1 MNSWLNPP
9 AAPLAARAVPSVAR
23 PRPLPMHGFV
33 VAALLLL
40 VVLWTVPAAMFYA
53 SPPWDNVEE
62 LFWGGS
68 MQWGYYKHPPLPSWL
83 MGLPVALAGREAWLT
98 YAAGVGC
105 GVGAL
110 YLLWRWSLDMM
121 LPSRAALAL
130 LLGTLVTYHVQ
141 RATIFNHNTVQ
152 LLPMAGYWWMLW
164 RVLRTPAAGQRD
176 WLWLG
181 VFAALSMLTKYSAV
195 VQFAVGALFI
205 VREGSWRNARM
216 RRDLL
221 RATAVVLVLM
231 APHLAWLLQHGDQTI
246 GYARHSVH
254 PSGLAAHVHSR
265 PLRILLV
272 QLARLSPMLL
282 FVGWA
287 WFTRERAPVAVNTA
301 DAVDAA
307 SASARRNAFDRRFL
321 AWATFGPV
329 CLVLAASTLLHT
341 RLVASWL
348 STFFLPVALWAV
360 AMVPGLQAER
370 WSRRRWAGVLAA
382 AALLHVAGSFGQ
394 AWVEGVWSARHGYI
408 TRANLPSRQ
417 IAEAVEAVWRER
429 AGDRP
434 LRLMVGDTWF
444 TGAVMLH
451 MDPATQLLI
460 DGDARTS
467 PWLAP
472 GALAREGGMVLVL
485 DTPEFRSEGALL
497 QPLLAT
503 ASCTGSLRL
512 PWAGEDDARSVRVRW
527 GIVPAEGAPGCLP
540 APSTDTP

>member
-1 MNSWLNPP
+1 MNLWLIPP
-9 AAPLAARAVPSVAR
+9 GTRPAPTMGRHASLHGAVLV
-23 PRPLPMHGFV
+23 
-33 VAALLLL
+33 ALLAL
-40 VVLWTVPAAMFYA
+40 VVLWTAPMAAFYET
-53 SPPWDNVEE
+53 PPWDNVEE

-68 MQWGYYKHPPLPSWL
+68 LEWGYYKHPPLPSWL
-83 MGLPVALAGREAWLT
+83 MGLLVSLAGRQAWLT

-110 YLLWRWSLDMM
+110 YIMWRWSLGMM
-121 LPSRAALAL
+121 SPARAALAV
-130 LLGTLVTYHVQ
+130 LLGSLVTYHVQ

-164 RVLRTPAAGQRD
+164 RVLRTPPAGAPGTGSRD

-181 VFAALSMLTKYSAV
+181 VFAALSMLTKYSAL
-195 VQFAVGALFI
+195 VQFAVGAGFI
-205 VREGSWRNARM
+205 VREGSWRDARV

-221 RATAVVLVLM
+221 RAGAVALLLM

-254 PSGLAAHVHSR
+254 PSGLLKHVYPR
-265 PLRILLV
+265 PLRVLLV

-282 FVGWA
+282 FIACA
-287 WFTRERAPVAVNTA
+287 WFTRERTVPGQPAQQRAPQNG
-301 DAVDAA
+301 
-307 SASARRNAFDRRFL
+307 FDRRFL
-321 AWATFGPV
+321 AWATLGPL
-329 CLVLAASTLLHT
+329 CLVLAMSVLLQT

-348 STFFLPVALWAV
+348 STFFLPVAVWAV
-360 AMVPGLQAER
+360 AVVPGLEAER
-370 WSRRRWAGVLAA
+370 WTGRRWARTLAA
-382 AALLHVAGSFGQ
+382 AAILHVAGSLGQ
-394 AWVEGVWSARHGYI
+394 AWVDGVWSARHGYI

-417 IAEAVEAVWRER
+417 IAEAVDAVWRER

-444 TGAVMLH
+444 TGVVVLQ
-451 MDPATQLLI
+451 MDPAVQLLI
-460 DGDARTS
+460 DGDPRTS

-472 GALAREGGMVLVL
+472 GTLAREGGMVLIL

-497 QPLLAT
+497 EPLLAT

-527 GIVPAEGAPGCLP
+527 GILPSDDAQEPQGCLP
-540 APSTDTP
+540 AASP

>member
-1 MNSWLNPP
+1 MNSWPTHPGARP
-9 AAPLAARAVPSVAR
+9 APAVAR
-23 PRPLPMHGFV
+23 HLSLNGAVVIALLALVALWTLPMAGFYE
-33 VAALLLL
+33 
-40 VVLWTVPAAMFYA
+40 T
-53 SPPWDNVEE
+53 PPWDNVEE

-83 MGLPVALAGREAWLT
+83 MGLPVLLAGRQPWLT

-110 YLLWRWSLDMM
+110 YIMWRWSLDMM
-121 LPSRAALAL
+121 PPMRATLAV
-130 LLGTLVTYHVQ
+130 LLGSLVTYHVQ

-164 RVLRTPAAGQRD
+164 RLLRTPRAGGRFD

-181 VFAALSMLTKYSAV
+181 VFAALSMLTKYSAL
-195 VQFAVGALFI
+195 VQFAVGAAFI
-205 VREGSWRNARM
+205 AWEGSWRDARV

-221 RATAVVLVLM
+221 RAAGVALLLM

-246 GYARHSVH
+246 GYARHSMH
-254 PSGLAAHVHSR
+254 PSGPLLKHVHPR

-272 QLARLSPMLL
+272 QVARLSPMLL
-282 FVGWA
+282 FVAWA
-287 WFTRERAPVAVNTA
+287 WFTRERGAPQEQKTA
-301 DAVDAA
+301 HG
-307 SASARRNAFDRRFL
+307 SFDRRFL

-329 CLVLAASTLLHT
+329 CLVLAMSVLFDM

-348 STFFLPVALWAV
+348 STFFLPIAVWAV
-360 AMVPGLQAER
+360 MVIPGLQAER
-370 WSRRRWAGVLAA
+370 WTRRGWVGTLVAA
-382 AALLHVAGSFGQ
+382 AVLHVAGSLGQ
-394 AWVEGVWSARHGYI
+394 AWIDGVWSARHGYI
-408 TRANLPSRQ
+408 TRANLPSGR

-434 LRLMVGDTWF
+434 LKLMAGDTWF
-444 TGAVMLH
+444 TGAVVLH
-451 MDPATQLLI
+451 MDPDVQLLI
-460 DGDARTS
+460 DGDPRTS
-467 PWLAP
+467 PWLP
-472 GALAREGGMVLVL
+472 PDALAREGGMVLIL

-497 QPLLAT
+497 EPLLAT

-527 GIVPAEGAPGCLP
+527 GILAGSGVQEELRSCLP
-540 APSTDTP
+540 PKSP

>member
-1 MNSWLNPP
+1 M
-9 AAPLAARAVPSVAR
+9 AA
-23 PRPLPMHGFV
+23 RPLPMHGAV
-33 VAALLLL
+33 VAVLFLL
-40 VVLWTVPAAMFYA
+40 VVLWTVPATLFYA
-53 SPPWDNVEE
+53 TPPWDNVEE

-164 RVLRTPAAGQRD
+164 RVLRTPAVGQRD

-205 VREGSWRNARM
+205 VREGSWRNARV

-221 RATAVVLVLM
+221 LATGVVLVLM

-254 PSGLAAHVHSR
+254 PSGLAAHIHSR

-272 QLARLSPMLL
+272 QVARLSPMLL
-282 FVGWA
+282 FVAWA
-287 WFTRERAPVAVNTA
+287 WFTRDRAPMDTDRAERAEAGVAGS
-301 DAVDAA
+301 D
-307 SASARRNAFDRRFL
+307 RRSGFDRRFL

-329 CLVLAASTLLHT
+329 CLVLVASTLLQT

-370 WSRRRWAGVLAA
+370 WSRRRWAGTLAA

-394 AWVEGVWSARHGYI
+394 AWVEGVGSARLGYI
-408 TRANLPSRQ
+408 TRANLPSQQ
-417 IAEAVEAVWRER
+417 IARAVEAVWRER

-460 DGDARTS
+460 DGDPRTS

-472 GALAREGGMVLVL
+472 GTLAREGGMVLVL

-497 QPLLAT
+497 QPLLAA

-512 PWAGEDDARSVRVRW
+512 PWAGKDGEGDQGDKDDARSVRVRW
-527 GIVPAEGAPGCLP
+527 GIVSAEGGQGCLP
-540 APSTDTP
+540 QPSPAAP